1 MAHIKSIWTGVI
13 DFFSDPLCER
23 NKEKID
29 GYFKGRGYLATVCFI
44 VLAGH
49 LTGLEYY
56 FNIVNMLLFCSALLL
71 TDSIRPAVTF
81 ACTVTFQIT
90 RGHVPGYPGYSSYY
104 FDGAKLW
111 ILIGLTVIMAACV
124 VRFIIVNRVF
134 AGLNFKRTP
143 LLLSLSLL
151 SLSFM
156 LAGAFAPGWRPGDL
170 LHGFCQAA
178 TYCFIFLVFY
188 GSFKKEK
195 GEDALSFYTYLSSM
209 MAIILVVQAIFL
221 YLTGGVIE
229 GGSIIKER
237 IHFGWGIWTTA
248 GIYFATLIPSVFI
261 GVIRE
266 KHPVFYFVLATLT
279 LFGAVLTL
287 SRNAILFGGAAYAA
301 CVLICC
307 FKGNNKKLFRIVA
320 AAGLVL
326 AMLAAVLMW
335 DKITL
340 VLKDLFDRGL
350 SDNGRFKLWAMGIE
364 NFLKAPLFGN
374 GYYSLEVTENVVITT
389 HFLPKMAH
397 NTIVQILSSMGVAG
411 ICAYGFYRYKTLIP
425 FLKRPTAA
433 KTVLLI
439 SVLVLL
445 GGSLLDNFIFRF
457 YNIFHYSAAL
467 AIAFRLY
474 EDEQDEIRVESI

>member
-1 MAHIKSIWTGVI
+1 M
-13 DFFSDPLCER
+13 
-23 NKEKID
+23 
-29 GYFKGRGYLATVCFI
+29 
-44 VLAGH
+44 
-49 LTGLEYY
+49 
-56 FNIVNMLLFCSALLL
+56 
-71 TDSIRPAVTF
+71 
-81 ACTVTFQIT
+81 
-90 RGHVPGYPGYSSYY
+90 
-104 FDGAKLW
+104 
-111 ILIGLTVIMAACV
+111 
-124 VRFIIVNRVF
+124 
-134 AGLNFKRTP
+134 
-143 LLLSLSLL
+143 
-151 SLSFM
+151 
-156 LAGAFAPGWRPGDL
+156 
-170 LHGFCQAA
+170 
-178 TYCFIFLVFY
+178 
-188 GSFKKEK
+188 
-195 GEDALSFYTYLSSM
+195 
-209 MAIILVVQAIFL
+209 
-221 YLTGGVIE
+221 
-229 GGSIIKER
+229 
-237 IHFGWGIWTTA
+237 
-248 GIYFATLIPSVFI
+248 
-261 GVIRE
+261 
-266 KHPVFYFVLATLT
+266 FYFVLATLT
-279 LFGAVLTL
+279 FFGAVLTL

-320 AAGLVL
+320 AVGLVL